1 MTHLIIT
8 RHGYSEYNE
17 TRMYTGQVDVALT
30 DLGLRQAART
40 AEYVAETYKIDAIY
54 SSDLK
59 RAMSTAIPLSEKLG
73 IPVIKEPL
81 IKEIYGGLWENKLMP
96 EIDKLYHEDYQVYK
110 TTIGLARCTG
120 GESLAELQER
130 ALKGMKKIAEDNDG
144 KTVFVATHGGVLL
157 ALISAW
163 MGLPLAKMHETPP
176 ATNSSITEVVYENG
190 EFKIEKYSFD
200 DHLGELKVENDMH
213 LQ

>member
-1 MTHLIIT
+1 MTNLIIT
-8 RHGYSEYNE
+8 RHGYSEYNK

-30 DLGLRQAART
+30 DLGLRQAAKT

-81 IKEIYGGLWENKLMP
+81 IKEIYGGLWENKFMP
-96 EIDKLYHEDYQVYK
+96 EIDKLYHDDYQIYK

-120 GESLAELQER
+120 GESLAELQARSLE
-130 ALKGMKKIAEDNDG
+130 GMRRIAEANDG

-157 ALISAW
+157 TLISTW

-176 ATNSSITEVVYENG
+176 ATNSSITEVSYENG
-190 EFKIEKYSFD
+190 VFTIEKYSFD
-200 DHLGELKVENDMH
+200 EHLGELKVENDMH

>member
-8 RHGYSEYNE
+8 RHGYSEYNK

-30 DLGLRQAART
+30 DLGLRQAAKT

-96 EIDKLYHEDYQVYK
+96 EIDKLYHEDYQLYK

-120 GESLAELQER
+120 GESLAELQAR
-130 ALKGMKKIAEDNDG
+130 ALEGMKKIAEENDG

-157 ALISAW
+157 TLASTW
-163 MGLPLAKMHETPP
+163 MGLPLEKMHETPP
-176 ATNSSITEVVYENG
+176 ATNSSITEVIYENG

-200 DHLGELKVENDMH
+200 EHLGSLKVENDMH

>member
-1 MTHLIIT
+1 MTRLIIT
-8 RHGYSEYNE
+8 RHGYSEYNK

-30 DLGLRQAART
+30 DLGIRQAERT

-81 IKEIYGGLWENKLMP
+81 IREIYGGLWENKLMP
-96 EIDKLYHEDYQVYK
+96 EIDRLYHDDYQVYK
-110 TTIGLARCTG
+110 TTIGLARCTD
-120 GESLAELQER
+120 GESLAELQAR
-130 ALKGMKKIAEDNDG
+130 ALEGMKKIAEENDG

-157 ALISAW
+157 TLVSLW

-190 EFKIEKYSFD
+190 VFKIIKYSCD
-200 DHLGELKVENDMH
+200 EHLGELRIENDMH

>member
-8 RHGYSEYNE
+8 RHGYSEYNK

-40 AEYVAETYKIDAIY
+40 AEYVAETYKIDTIY

-96 EIDKLYHEDYQVYK
+96 EIDKLYHDDYQLYK

-120 GESLAELQER
+120 GESLAELQAR
-130 ALKGMKKIAEDNDG
+130 ALEGMKKIAEENDG

-157 ALISAW
+157 TLISAW
-163 MGLPLAKMHETPP
+163 MGLPLSKMHETPP
-176 ATNSSITEVVYENG
+176 ATNSSITEVTYDGG
-190 EFKIEKYSFD
+190 EFKIVKYSFD
-200 DHLGELKVENDMH
+200 EHLGELKVENDMH

>member
-8 RHGYSEYNE
+8 RHGYSEYNK

-40 AEYVAETYKIDAIY
+40 AEYVADTYKIDAIY
-54 SSDLK
+54 SSDLR
-59 RAMSTAIPLSEKLG
+59 RAMSTAIPLSERLG

-81 IKEIYGGLWENKLMP
+81 IREIYGGLWENKLMP
-96 EIDKLYHEDYQVYK
+96 EIDKLYHDDYQIYK

-120 GESLAELQER
+120 GESLAELQAR
-130 ALKGMKKIAEDNDG
+130 ALEGMKKIAEENDG

-157 ALISAW
+157 TLASAW

-176 ATNSSITEVVYENG
+176 ATNSSITEVVYDSG
-190 EFKIEKYSFD
+190 VFKIVKYSFD
-200 DHLGELKVENDMH
+200 EHLGELKVENDMH

>member
-8 RHGYSEYNE
+8 RHGYSEYNK

-30 DLGLRQAART
+30 ELGLKQAAKT

-59 RAMSTAIPLSEKLG
+59 RAMSTAIPVSEKLG

-81 IKEIYGGLWENKLMP
+81 IKEIYGGLWENKFMP
-96 EIDKLYHEDYQVYK
+96 EIDKLYHDDYQIYK

-120 GESLAELQER
+120 GESLAELQAR
-130 ALKGMKKIAEDNDG
+130 ALEGMKKIAEENDG

-157 ALISAW
+157 ALTAYW
-163 MGLPLAKMHETPP
+163 MSLPLEKMHETPP
-176 ATNSSITEVVYENG
+176 ATNSSITEVIYENG
-190 EFKIEKYSFD
+190 VFKIEKYSYD
-200 DHLGELKVENDMH
+200 EHLGELKVENDMH

>member
-1 MTHLIIT
+1 
-8 RHGYSEYNE
+8 
-17 TRMYTGQVDVALT
+17 MYTGQVDVALT

-73 IPVIKEPL
+73 LPVIKEPL

-96 EIDKLYHEDYQVYK
+96 EIDKLYHDDYQVYK

-120 GESLAELQER
+120 GESLAELQAR
-130 ALKGMKKIAEDNDG
+130 ALEGMKKIAEANDG

-163 MGLPLAKMHETPP
+163 MGLPLEKMHETPP
-176 ATNSSITEVVYENG
+176 ATNSSITEVVYANG

-200 DHLGELKVENDMH
+200 EHLGSLKVENDMH

>member
-8 RHGYSEYNE
+8 RHGYSEYNK

-73 IPVIKEPL
+73 LPVIKEPL

-96 EIDKLYHEDYQVYK
+96 EIDKLYHDDYQIYK

-120 GESLAELQER
+120 GESLAELQTR
-130 ALKGMKKIAEDNDG
+130 ALEGMKKIAEDNDG

-163 MGLPLAKMHETPP
+163 MGLPLEKMHETPP

>member
-8 RHGYSEYNE
+8 RHGYSEYNK

-54 SSDLK
+54 SSDLR
-59 RAMSTAIPLSEKLG
+59 RAMSTAIPLSERLG

-81 IKEIYGGLWENKLMP
+81 IKEIYGGLWENKFMP
-96 EIDKLYHEDYQVYK
+96 EIDKLYHDDYQVYK

-120 GESLAELQER
+120 GESLAELQAR
-130 ALKGMKKIAEDNDG
+130 ALEGMRKISEANDG

-163 MGLPLAKMHETPP
+163 MGLPLEKMHETPP
-176 ATNSSITEVVYENG
+176 ATNSSITEVIYENG
-190 EFKIEKYSFD
+190 EFKIVKYSFD
-200 DHLGELKVENDMH
+200 DHLGELKIENDMH